1 MRTRLERSIAAAAFA
16 FAAFVIPRVAS
27 ATPNF
32 PDAIKTHLVLA
43 APPPCAICHNGGITG
58 RGTVTTPFG
67 KSMRAHGLVAFDET
81 SLVSA
86 LDQLASGK
94 VDSLGD
100 GTVDI
105 DDLKA
110 GRDPNAPDGDGGAN
124 VHVDTPV
131 IPAYGCGA
139 HVAPTN
145 AAGDPW
151 GVLGAVIVGGALLVS
166 RTRRSR
172 EI

>member
-1 MRTRLERSIAAAAFA
+1 MRPRLERSMVAAAFA
-16 FAAFVIPRVAS
+16 FVALVAPRVAS

-32 PDAIKTHLVLA
+32 PDAIATHLMLA
-43 APPPCAICHNGGITG
+43 APPQCAICHNGGITG

-100 GTVDI
+100 GTGDI

-110 GRDPNAPDGDGGAN
+110 GRDPNVPDGDGGAN
-124 VHVDTPV
+124 VHVETPV
-131 IPAYGCGA
+131 VPAYGCGA
-139 HVAPTN
+139 HVAPVSPPRD
-145 AAGDPW
+145 AADPW
-151 GVLGAVIVGGALLVS
+151 AVLGAVLAAAALVVS
-166 RTRRSR
+166 RRRRS
-172 EI
+172 